1 MIFHLRTPFCPP
13 LPAASSSVFICN
25 FFECTY
31 SVDVI
36 PINQQRILVM
46 VDRTDPA
53 HVTVTDTAKVFF
65 DILLALRRRR
75 LPDRR
80 RPLATCPE
88 YHMLTSLHDPVN
100 C

>member
-13 LPAASSSVFICN
+13 LPAASSSVFFCN
-25 FFECTY
+25 FFECPCPL
-31 SVDVI
+31 DVI
-36 PINQQRILVM
+36 PINQKRILVM

-65 DILLALRRRR
+65 DILPALRRR
-75 LPDRR
+75 
-80 RPLATCPE
+80 
-88 YHMLTSLHDPVN
+88 SLHDPVN